1 MTDHLIH
8 EIRRAARRLFQA
20 PGFTLF
26 SIATLALGIGVTTA
40 AYSVLYS
47 GFWRPPGVA
56 APDELV
62 FLRLT
67 NSESARR
74 QARISAAEFAD
85 LDRAQTSFEPL
96 IATAQVGTVVSAAGG
111 AELTG
116 GEAVTGPYFSQL
128 GVTPLRGR
136 VLQAADDDPGSPFVV
151 VLSEQTWRRRF
162 ASSENVV
169 GATIKIGGGTATVVG
184 VAPGGFRGLRTPAYA
199 VLGFWIPMSR
209 IGDVNPAYRRPGR
222 TVRDH
227 FVVGRLRSGVSI
239 ERAAEDASRI
249 GQQLDIV
256 SPLPPLTSANAAEP
270 PSPMPRFWSVGPLLG
285 DPLGEGEIAKV
296 ILALPGL
303 VLVVAC
309 MNLANLILSRGISRR
324 HELAVR
330 AALGASRWRLVREQ
344 ALEGAMIAVAGAAI
358 GLLLAKGII
367 SAGVVLVQSALANS
381 IYNSNVIDW
390 QLDRGALTGAVM
402 AGLIALFIAGVLPA
416 IRLTRTHV
424 RSALDLENATTSM
437 PNWKSRG
444 NLIAL
449 QVGASVGLFLIAAI
463 FVRMVFRD
471 LPMFQ
476 RPAADLSGVAVA
488 SVPLSL
494 QPREEGR
501 AREIVQR
508 ILERLRA
515 RPEIDIAAVATAS
528 PIVPFSYAGR
538 GSARATTI
546 DGVFKS
552 EYTHRTGGDIAMVT
566 PGYLALAGIRLAGGR
581 DFNDNDTAGSPRV
594 VVINEGLAL
603 DLFGTTDAVGRPML
617 MKIRD
622 PYRSDPP
629 TVTATIVGI
638 VEGRKKTPTGG
649 YDGQLFVPFAQEF
662 DRDLLIFARARDR
675 RDAPVGVVLAEIRRA
690 DPDLAAQ
697 FAVDADQLASGSRA
711 GLQLAG
717 GALAGLAAIA
727 LVLSMTGLYGVL
739 SHVVFRR
746 TRELGVRIALGA
758 DRRRIA
764 ALVLKDGFRPVLE
777 GLFIG
782 LGAAIGIRMAMRGQ
796 FTAPIAAIDPVAFGL
811 AVVLLLAAASIA
823 CFIPARR
830 ATRVD
835 PNVALREL

>member
-1 MTDHLIH
+1 MTGHLLH
-8 EIRRAARRLFQA
+8 ECRRAVRRLLQA
-20 PGFTLF
+20 PGFTIF
-26 SIATLALGIGVTTA
+26 SIATLAVGIGVTTA

-47 GFWRPPGVA
+47 GFWRPPGVE
-56 APDELV
+56 APDQLV
-62 FLRLT
+62 FLRQT

-74 QARISAAEFAD
+74 QVRISAADFAE
-85 LDRAQTSFEPL
+85 LQGGQTSFDPL
-96 IATAQVGTVVSAAGG
+96 IATAHVGTVMSAAGV
-111 AELTG
+111 AEVTG
-116 GEAVTGPYFSQL
+116 GEAVTGLYFAAL

-136 VLQAADDDPGSPFVV
+136 VLQPADDEPGSPFVV
-151 VLSEQTWRRRF
+151 VLSEQTWRRRLG
-162 ASSENVV
+162 SSEDVI
-169 GATIKIGGGTATVVG
+169 GQTIKIAGRAATVVG
-184 VAPGGFRGLRTPAYA
+184 VAPGTFRGLRTPNYG
-199 VLGFWIPMSR
+199 VLGFWMPMSR
-209 IGDVNPAYRRPGR
+209 IGDVNVAYLRAGHV
-222 TVRDH
+222 VRDR
-227 FVVGRLRSGVSI
+227 FVVGRLRPGVSI
-239 ERAAEDASRI
+239 ERAGEDASRV
-249 GQQLDIV
+249 GKQLDEV
-256 SPLPPLTSANAAEP
+256 SPLPPLASGNPAEKP
-270 PSPMPRFWSVGPLLG
+270 TPLPRFWAVAPYLG
-285 DPLGEGEIAKV
+285 DPLGESEIARV

-309 MNLANLILSRGISRR
+309 MNLANLILSRGVSRR

-344 ALEGAMIAVAGAAI
+344 AIEGVIIALVSAAA

-367 SAGVVLVQSALANS
+367 RTGVILVQSAMANS

-390 QLDRGALTGAVM
+390 QLDRGALTGSLM
-402 AGLIALFIAGVLPA
+402 AGVIALFIAGVVPA

-471 LPMFQ
+471 LPVFQ

-494 QPREEGR
+494 QPRDAGR
-501 AREIVQR
+501 AREIAQR
-508 ILERLRA
+508 IIDELRA
-515 RPEIDIAAVATAS
+515 RPEIDAAAVATAS
-528 PIVPFSYAGR
+528 PIVPYSFGWR

-552 EYTHRTGGDIAMVT
+552 EFAHRTGGDIAMVT
-566 PGYLALAGIRLAGGR
+566 PGYLALTGVRLVAGR
-581 DFNDNDTAGSPRV
+581 DVADTDTAGSPRV

-617 MKIRD
+617 IKIRD
-622 PYRSDPP
+622 PYASDPP
-629 TVTATIVGI
+629 TVTATIVGV
-638 VEGRKKTPTGG
+638 VEGRKKQLTGG
-649 YDGQLFVPFAQEF
+649 HDGRIFAPFSQEF

-675 RDAPVGVVLAEIRRA
+675 RDAPVGALLAEIRRA

-697 FAVDADQLASGSRA
+697 FAVDADQLANGSRA
-711 GLQLAG
+711 GLRLAG

-739 SHVVFRR
+739 SHLVFRR

-758 DRRRIA
+758 DSRRIST
-764 ALVLKDGFRPVLE
+764 LVLKDGFRPVLE

-782 LGAAIGIRMAMRGQ
+782 LGAAVGIRMALQGQ
-796 FTAPIAAIDPVAFGL
+796 FTAPIAAIDPVAFTL
-811 AVVLLLAAASIA
+811 AVVLLLTAAGVA
-823 CFIPARR
+823 CFVPVRR